1 MCEGR
6 KMLNETLQE
15 LYNAIK
21 NKDTKQSNDLIKGLN
36 RIGMDN
42 YTINVLI
49 KELIAEGT
57 IK

>member
-1 MCEGR
+1 
-6 KMLNETLQE
+6 MLNETLQE

-36 RIGMDN
+36 NMGMDN